1 MKELTNPEEQ
11 LVTIK
16 ELVDLFGVSNR
27 SIRRAIKKYFPKK
40 LKKGKTTYLNELE
53 VTIVKKE
60 LSNHHN
66 IGGIAYV
73 DIRPYVEIYAKR
85 IGKI

>member
-40 LKKGKTTYLNELE
+40 LKKGKTT
-53 VTIVKKE
+53 
-60 LSNHHN
+60 
-66 IGGIAYV
+66 
-73 DIRPYVEIYAKR
+73 
-85 IGKI
+85 